1 MRSVGLEN
9 SVTSLALTT
18 HQATAEQYQR
28 SADEAEN
35 FVEEST
41 EPPASPPEEGKT
53 RQANPQEVSSQ
64 QATQPKEAS
73 SQPRLEEDANLQREE
88 NLQPQETGKRLDV
101 RA

>member
-18 HQATAEQYQR
+18 HQANAEQYQR
-28 SADEAEN
+28 SAAEAEN

-73 SQPRLEEDANLQREE
+73 SQPRLEEDTNLQREE
-88 NLQPQETGKRLDV
+88 NLQPQETGKHLDV